1 MICNSW
7 WYAWICIAISGLHN
21 SSPSPIYIR
30 LLCLCPTESRHI
42 CTCPRFYNGPDIIPR
57 EAIPTPLKCDG
68 SMVRSD
74 PNNAAPNV
82 CHDNDYWKSCGI
94 RRISRWYLPSFI
106 RACQWVGIVIMA
118 PSNEKKI
125 CIAGPL
131 WGESTG
137 TGGFPSQRQVTQNF
151 EVFFYSRLKK
161 RLSKQSG
168 RRWSEAIPSVVGEL
182 GQDGRHQAIIWTNA
196 ELYNYCQ
203 LDPKQHISMKF
214 YLKFKYFNFRKCIW
228 TWTCRL
234 WNDGHFVGG
243 GGKWNK

>member
-1 MICNSW
+1 
-7 WYAWICIAISGLHN
+7 
-21 SSPSPIYIR
+21 
-30 LLCLCPTESRHI
+30 
-42 CTCPRFYNGPDIIPR
+42 
-57 EAIPTPLKCDG
+57 
-68 SMVRSD
+68 MVGSD

-82 CHDNDYWKSCGI
+82 CHGNDYWKSCGV
-94 RRISRWYLPSFI
+94 RRISRWYLPSLI

-168 RRWSEAIPSVVGEL
+168 RRWSEAILCVVGEP
-182 GQDGRHQAIIWTNA
+182 GQHGRHQAIIWTNA
-196 ELYNYCQ
+196 ELYDYCQ
-203 LDPKQHISMKF
+203 LDPNQHISMKF
-214 YLKFKYFNFRKCIW
+214 YLKFKYFNFTKCIW
-228 TWTCRL
+228 TRTCRL

-243 GGKWNK
+243 KWRHVAPPWCLHIRGSRLIIFYIISPYHFIHFNPGYLYMIVIRCWWVYCWQNTNIRNNPSRMHKDSQETTTG